1 MSLSRPTAKIA
12 TSGQT
17 LTAAEAALLRA
28 RVSLSVLG
36 THDAIT
42 LTVWRS
48 SKLADLATGD
58 EVAIALG
65 EVDDE
70 VDVTKGTL
78 AARLVHGSTIELEV
92 LAPTAALS
100 QHFVSK
106 TYLRQTVADIVNDLA
121 GSVAVDQVDGDAQ
134 LAAYAVDDRRPAWSH
149 LRDLADLV
157 DADLGAADDGSLR
170 FVAITGG
177 SPVAIGAQSDVLA
190 WGVGARTAAAPSAVA
205 AYGASSEAGADQ
217 WHWIHR
223 SPSPSGDGVLRLVGG
238 FRAKEPADQLR
249 TGLEARAA
257 RRALGGRVVL
267 VGHPDLRPGDVIQAS
282 DAPGG
287 DPGALR
293 ILSIEHVLD
302 PLRGFT
308 SSLLVEGAGGGGG
321 PGGLL

>member
-1 MSLSRPTAKIA
+1 MTLSRPTAKIA

-42 LTVWRS
+42 LTVWRR
-48 SKLADLATGD
+48 SKLADLAAGD

-70 VDVTKGTL
+70 IDVTKGTV
-78 AARLVHGSTIELEV
+78 AARLVHGSAIELEI

-100 QHFVSK
+100 RRFVSK
-106 TYLRQTVADIVNDLA
+106 TYLRQSVADVVNDLA
-121 GSVAVDQVDGDAQ
+121 GDVPVDEVAGDAQ

-170 FVAITGG
+170 FVAIATA
-177 SPVAIGAQSDVLA
+177 SPVRIGAAADVLA

-205 AYGASSEAGADQ
+205 AYGAGSEAGADQ
-217 WHWIHR
+217 WHWIRR
-223 SPSPSGDGVLRLVGG
+223 SPSASGDGVIRLVGG
-238 FRAKEPADQLR
+238 FHAKEPADQLR
-249 TGLEARAA
+249 SGLEARAA
-257 RRALGGRVVL
+257 RRQLGGQVVL
-267 VGHPDLRPGDVIQAS
+267 VGHPELRPGDAIQAG

-293 ILSIEHVLD
+293 IVSIEHVLD

-308 SSLLVEGAGGGGG
+308 STLLVEGAGGGLGL
-321 PGGLL
+321 GGLL

>member
-1 MSLSRPTAKIA
+1 MTLSRPTAKLA

-42 LTVWRS
+42 LTLWRN
-48 SKLADLATGD
+48 SKLADLAAGD

-70 VDVTKGTL
+70 IDVTKGTV
-78 AARLVHGSTIELEV
+78 AAILVRGSAIDIEI

-100 QHFVSK
+100 QRFVSK
-106 TYLRQTVADIVNDLA
+106 TYLRQSVADVVNDLA
-121 GSVAVDQVDGDAQ
+121 GDVPVDQVEGDAQ

-170 FVAITGG
+170 FVAIGSA
-177 SPVAIGAQSDVLA
+177 SPVSIGAASDILA
-190 WGVGARTAAAPSAVA
+190 WGVGARAAGKPSAVA
-205 AYGASSEAGADQ
+205 AYGAGSEAGAEQ
-217 WHWIHR
+217 WHWIRR
-223 SPSPSGDGVLRLVGG
+223 SPSASGDGVTRLVGG
-238 FRAKEPADQLR
+238 FHAKEPADQLR
-249 TGLEARAA
+249 TGLEARAQ
-257 RRALGGRVVL
+257 RRQLGGRVVL
-267 VGHPDLRPGDVIQAS
+267 VGHPDLRPGGAIQAS

-302 PLRGFT
+302 PQRGFT
-308 SSLLVEGAGGGGG
+308 STLLVEGAGGGLGLGG
-321 PGGLL
+321 FL

>member
-1 MSLSRPTAKIA
+1 MTLSRPTAKIA

-17 LTAAEAALLRA
+17 LTAAQAGLLRA

-36 THDAIT
+36 SHDAFT
-42 LTVWRS
+42 LTLWRR

-58 EVAIALG
+58 DVAIALG
-65 EVDDE
+65 EIDDE
-70 VDVTKGTL
+70 TDVAKGKLT
-78 AARLVHGSTIELEV
+78 ARLVHGSTLELEV
-92 LAPTAALS
+92 LAPTAELS
-100 QHFVSK
+100 QRFVSK
-106 TYLRQTVADIVNDLA
+106 TYLRQTVSDIVNDLA
-121 GSVAVDQVDGDAQ
+121 GSVPIDQVDGDAQ

-170 FVAITGG
+170 FVSITSP

-190 WGVGARTAAAPSAVA
+190 WGVGARGAVSPSAVA
-205 AYGASSEAGADQ
+205 AYGAGSEAGAEQ

-223 SPSPSGDGVLRLVGG
+223 SPSPSGDGVVRLVGG
-238 FRAKEPADQLR
+238 FHAKELADQLR
-249 TGLEARAA
+249 TGLESRAA

-267 VGHPDLRPGDVIQAS
+267 VGHPDLRPGDAIQAS

-293 ILSIEHVLD
+293 ILSIEHVID

-308 SSLLVEGAGGGGG
+308 TALLVEGAGGA
-321 PGGLL
+321 GGLGGL